1 MAAPH
6 GHFDDFG
13 KVGIDGHFAN
23 FGQVKNWP
31 YSKTP
36 FGETGCL
43 SNFLGYLSM
52 SPALLSGL
60 SDLSRPPPACQ
71 TCQDLYLDYFRLPT
85 FLDCLSIQ
93 FFDLPFFPTQSVR
106 LLLGTYPRL
115 CSTCVTYR
123 TPCHASSHQVFPIQP
138 LPRKAED
145 FPRGGKHSK
154 HVLLL
159 TYLAWLQPIINN
171 LKLIF
176 KHVKNKDALLVVK
189 ALLVGKS
196 LIKNSG
202 HIN

>member
-6 GHFDDFG
+6 GHFVDFR
-13 KVGIDGHFAN
+13 KVDIDGHFAN

-36 FGETGCL
+36 FGENGCL

-52 SPALLSGL
+52 PPALLPGL
-60 SDLSRPPPACQ
+60 SDLWRSPPALSSNLTTFDCLLFLIVYASSFLIYPFSQ
-71 TCQDLYLDYFRLPT
+71 HSQLGYFWVPT
-85 FLDCLSIQ
+85 FGY
-93 FFDLPFFPTQSVR
+93 LPQTVQHLCDSQDTMPCQQSPGV
-106 LLLGTYPRL
+106 LT
-115 CSTCVTYR
+115 
-123 TPCHASSHQVFPIQP
+123 QP
-138 LPRKAED
+138 LSRKAED

-159 TYLAWLQPIINN
+159 TYLAWLQPTIN
-171 LKLIF
+171 